1 MQQKNNYIKGG
12 LTMKSKIKY
21 LYLGVF
27 VISTI
32 LIIYSTHLMF
42 MNGFATEFGEVLS
55 NDRRCFYSL
64 ISSFSAIGFFIEI
77 IFEKLYKLNE
87 QNLNKEIK

>member
-1 MQQKNNYIKGG
+1 
-12 LTMKSKIKY
+12 MKSKIKY

-32 LIIYSTHLMF
+32 LIIYSTHIMF
-42 MNGFATEFGEVLS
+42 TNGFTTEFGELFS
-55 NDRRCFYSL
+55 NDRRCVYSL

-77 IFEKLYKLNE
+77 IFEKLYKLNG
-87 QNLNKEIK
+87 QNSNN